1 MLITPIALTNY
12 DAGTFLGLKGFAAAM
27 VGGIGDPRG
36 AVVGGLVLGLLET
49 FSAGYLSSEYKD
61 AVAFVLYPCSVRIS
75 QPAFSDAPTSSGSDM
90 RRL

>member
-1 MLITPIALTNY
+1 
-12 DAGTFLGLKGFAAAM
+12 LKGFAAAM

-61 AVAFVLYPCSVRIS
+61 AVAFVLIILVLFAF
-75 QPAFSDAPTSSGSDM
+75 PAGILGRAHIE
-90 RRL
+90 RV